1 MKTAMLLDP
10 RRSGSKRKRTRKFRK
25 TENKKKEKKD
35 HAPVK
40 TAVLFGVI
48 DTNLGEA
55 VAHGARALVTCH
67 DALAEGGN
75 HLCCLAQLF
84 GFRFQVRVCGRV

>member
-1 MKTAMLLDP
+1 MLLDP

-25 TENKKKEKKD
+25 TENKKEKKD

-48 DTNLGEA
+48 DTDLGEA